1 MKRGFVRKIS
11 ALLVAACILPALAAC
26 SGSTTEG
33 CEAPFESG
41 DASSVVTATG
51 KLGTFPEVEF
61 PTPVVTQKSE
71 VSTLITG
78 EGVRL
83 VEGQPALV
91 EVAIFNGAN
100 GEGLQR
106 SGFEGEK
113 SGVLL
118 TVGSDALPPVTDAL
132 ECATVGSR
140 FVVTGTAA
148 DTHGGE
154 AIPDAGVAAGDSY
167 VFIVDV
173 LDSFLPKADGTTRAG
188 NNGDPTVVLAPNGTP
203 GISVPQT
210 EAPEDLVVSVL
221 KEGDG
226 DTVADGDFA
235 VLHYTGVLWDSGEVF
250 DSSWEKNQAAVLQ
263 LTEGSVVDGFHQGL
277 VGQKVG
283 SQVLVV
289 IPPALGYGDQ
299 ASEQVPAGSTLVFVV
314 DILGIA
320 G

>member
-11 ALLVAACILPALAAC
+11 ALLVAACVLPALAAC
-26 SGSTTEG
+26 SGSPADG

-51 KLGTFPEVEF
+51 EIGTYPEVDF
-61 PTPVVTQKSE
+61 PTPVVAQKTE
-71 VSTLITG
+71 LSTLVTG
-78 EGVRL
+78 EGKRL

-91 EVAIFNGAN
+91 EVAIFNGSN

-118 TVGSDALPPVTDAL
+118 TVGSDALPPITDAL

-140 FVVTGTAA
+140 LIVTGTAD

-167 VFIVDV
+167 VFVVDV
-173 LDSFLPKADGTTRAG
+173 LDSFLPKADGTNRAG
-188 NNGDPTVVLAPNGTP
+188 NNGDPTVVLAPDGTP
-203 GISVPQT
+203 GISVPST

-226 DTVADGDFA
+226 DEIEDGDFA
-235 VLHYTGVLWDSGEVF
+235 VLHYTGVLWGSGEVF
-250 DSSWEKNQAAVLQ
+250 DSSWEKSQAAVMQ
-263 LTEGSVVDGFHQGL
+263 IAEGAVVPGFRDGL
-277 VGQKVG
+277 LGQKAG
-283 SQVLVV
+283 SQVLIV
-289 IPPALGYGDQ
+289 IPPAQGYGEQ
-299 ASEQVPAGSTLVFVV
+299 ASAQVPAGSTLVFVV
-314 DILGIA
+314 DVLGIA

>member
-11 ALLVAACILPALAAC
+11 ALLVAACVLAALAAC
-26 SGSTTEG
+26 SGSPADG

-41 DASSVVTATG
+41 DASSVVTATSEI
-51 KLGTFPEVEF
+51 GTFPEVEF
-61 PTPVVTQKSE
+61 PTPVVTQKTE
-71 VSTLITG
+71 VSTLVTG
-78 EGVRL
+78 EGERL
-83 VEGQPALV
+83 SKGQPALV

-100 GEGLQR
+100 GEGLKR

-118 TVGSDALPPVTDAL
+118 TVGSDALPPVTEAL

-140 FVVTGTAA
+140 FIVTGTAEE
-148 DTHGGE
+148 THGGE

-167 VFIVDV
+167 VFVVDV
-173 LDSFLPKADGTTRAG
+173 LDSFLPKADGTTRASR
-188 NNGDPTVVLAPNGTP
+188 NGDPTVVLAPNGTP
-203 GISVPQT
+203 GISVPAT
-210 EAPEDLVVSVL
+210 EAPEELGVSVL

-226 DTVADGDFA
+226 AKIEDGDFA

-263 LTEGSVVDGFHQGL
+263 IAEGAVVPGFKDGL

-283 SQVLVV
+283 SQVLIV
-289 IPPALGYGDQ
+289 IPPALGYGEQ

-314 DILGIA
+314 DVLGIA